1 MENLFRGRAKKSR
14 IKLTPVR
21 LIVLS
26 FLGMIL
32 IGTVLLVMPFSS
44 RNGTFTPIIDAV
56 FTATSATCITG
67 LSVFDTWVQW
77 SAFGQV
83 TILVLIQV
91 GGLGLVTFTTGAT
104 LLFRQKLGLK
114 DLALARENSGV
125 DSIDMKHLLKTVFIF
140 TFSME
145 FIGAVILAI
154 RFVPESGFLG
164 LWIAVFTAISAFCN
178 AGFDIFSSLG
188 DGVNTGTF
196 AADPMVALTISGLII
211 VGGLGFV
218 VVSDIFLRKMW
229 PTIKKEQRRRLSLHS
244 RIVLL
249 ATPILLISGL
259 IIIMVVE
266 YNHAL
271 KDYNFGEKILVSFF
285 QSSSTR
291 TSGFSAID
299 HGNMHLITKIF
310 SVVYMFVGGAP
321 SSMAGGI
328 KLTSALVLIMTV
340 VCVMRA
346 HSDTSLLKHRID
358 KSTVYQS
365 LSIFVCSMLIA
376 LTTAIILIFT
386 VDGVSGIDAL
396 YGSVSATSTSGFSTG
411 YMTPELHIV
420 AKITLMVTMFIG
432 RVGAIS
438 LGLMFADRK
447 VRHSIL
453 PDGKIIVL

>member
-1 MENLFRGRAKKSR
+1 MENLFRGRAKKT
-14 IKLTPVR
+14 KKQLTPVR

-32 IGTVLLVMPFSS
+32 IGTVLLVMPVSS
-44 RNGTFTPIIDAV
+44 RNGTFTSIIDAV

-67 LSVFDTWVQW
+67 LSVFDTWAQW
-77 SAFGQV
+77 SNFGQV
-83 TILVLIQV
+83 VILVLIQV

-114 DLALARENSGV
+114 DLALARESSGV
-125 DSIDMKHLLKTVFIF
+125 DSVDMKHLLKTVFIF

-154 RFVPESGFLG
+154 RFVPEAGKLG
-164 LWIAVFTAISAFCN
+164 LWIAIFTAVSAFCN
-178 AGFDIFSSLG
+178 AGFDIFSALG
-188 DGVNTGTF
+188 KGTTTGTF
-196 AADPMVALTISGLII
+196 AADPIVALTISCLII
-211 VGGLGFV
+211 VGGLGFI

-229 PTIKKEQRRRLSLHS
+229 PIIKKEQRRRLSLHS
-244 RIVLL
+244 KIVLFST
-249 ATPILLISGL
+249 AVLLISGL
-259 IIIMVVE
+259 IIIMVTE

-271 KDYNFGEKILVSFF
+271 KEYNFGEKLLVSFF
-285 QSSSTR
+285 QSASTR

-299 HGNMHLITKIF
+299 HSEMHLITKIF
-310 SVVYMFVGGAP
+310 SIVYMFIGGAP

-328 KLTSALVLIMTV
+328 KITSALVLAATIV
-340 VCVMRA
+340 GIMRA
-346 HSDTSLLKHRID
+346 HSETSLLKHRID
-358 KSTVYQS
+358 KATVYQA
-365 LSIFVCSMLIA
+365 LSVFICSMLIA
-376 LTTAIILIFT
+376 LITSIILIIT

-396 YGSVSATSTSGFSTG
+396 YGAVSATSTSGFSTG
-411 YMTPELHIV
+411 YMTPDLSIV

-447 VRHSIL
+447 VRHSVL

>member
-77 SAFGQV
+77 SVFGQI

-114 DLALARENSGV
+114 DLALAKENSG
-125 DSIDMKHLLKTVFIF
+125 DTMDIKQLLKTVFIY

-145 FIGAVILAI
+145 FIGAVVLAI
-154 RFVPESGFLG
+154 RFIPEAGIFG

-229 PTIKKEQRRRLSLHS
+229 PTIKKEQRRRLSFHS
-244 RIVLL
+244 RIVLI
-249 ATPILLISGL
+249 ATPVLLISGL
-259 IIIMVVE
+259 IIIMAVE

-285 QSSSTR
+285 QSTSTR

-299 HGNMHLITKIF
+299 HGDMHLITKIF
-310 SVVYMFVGGAP
+310 SVVYMFIGGAP

-328 KLTSALVLIMTV
+328 KLTAALVLLAAV
-340 VCVMRA
+340 VGVMRG
-346 HSDTSLLKHRID
+346 HSETSLLKHRID
-358 KSTVYQS
+358 KTTVYQS
-365 LSIFVCSMLIA
+365 LSMFICSMLIA

-411 YMTPELHIV
+411 FMSPDLHIV

-432 RVGAIS
+432 RVGPIS

-447 VRHSIL
+447 IRHTVL

>member
-1 MENLFRGRAKKSR
+1 MENLFGGRAKKS
-14 IKLTPVR
+14 KKQLTPVR

-32 IGTVLLVMPFSS
+32 IGTVLLIMPISS
-44 RNGTFTPIIDAV
+44 RDGTFTSVIDAV

-77 SAFGQV
+77 SFFGQMV
-83 TILVLIQV
+83 ILVLIQV

-114 DLALARENSGV
+114 DLALARESSGV
-125 DSIDMKHLLKTVFIF
+125 DTLDMKHLLRTVFIF

-145 FIGAVILAI
+145 FIGAVVLAI
-154 RFVPESGFLG
+154 RFIPEAGFLG
-164 LWIAVFTAISAFCN
+164 LWIAIFTAISAFCN

-188 DGVNTGTF
+188 DGISTNTF
-196 AADPMVALTISGLII
+196 AADPMVAITISGLII

-229 PTIKKEQRRRLSLHS
+229 PTIKKEHRRRLSLHS
-244 RIVLL
+244 KIVLI
-249 ATPILLISGL
+249 ATPALLISGL
-259 IIIMVVE
+259 IIVMVVE

-271 KDYNFGEKILVSFF
+271 KGYNFGEKILVSFF

-291 TSGFSAID
+291 TSGFSAINYGD
-299 HGNMHLITKIF
+299 MHLITKIF
-310 SVVYMFVGGAP
+310 SVVYMFIGGAP

-328 KLTSALVLIMTV
+328 KLTSVLVLTMTV

-346 HSDTSLLKHRID
+346 HSETSIMKHRID
-358 KSTVYQS
+358 KTLVYQA
-365 LSIFVCSMLIA
+365 LSIFICSMSIA
-376 LTTAIILIFT
+376 ITTAIILICT
-386 VDGVSGIDAL
+386 VDGASGIDAL
-396 YGSVSATSTSGFSTG
+396 YGSISATSTSGFSTP
-411 YMTPELHIV
+411 YMTPDLHIV